1 MRFSHFD
8 GIMSYN
14 QVVPLRGRSAAE
26 AVSRY
31 IRRESTHPPPAQS
44 WAGAREHVWGLSLRV
59 WLTGTYGIRA
69 HSAAGA
75 ARPLDAKSVI
85 LYNFSFVF
93 QGFSFLK
100 YSEKLH
106 APSGYKIMILC
117 QSTCAALR
125 RCSFSRRAFL
135 RPREVSCRSNSASI
149 RGSRGALRGAQKCAI
164 YKGTT

>member
-31 IRRESTHPPPAQS
+31 IRRESTHSPLAHS
-44 WAGAREHVWGLSLRV
+44 WASARERVWGLSLRV
-59 WLTGTYGIRA
+59 WLSGTCGIRA

-135 RPREVSCRSNSASI
+135 RPREVSCRSNSASL
-149 RGSRGALRGAQKCAI
+149 RGSRSALRGAQKCAI
-164 YKGTT
+164 YKGST

>member
-31 IRRESTHPPPAQS
+31 SGRESTHSPLAHS
-44 WAGAREHVWGLSLRV
+44 WESARERVWGLSLRV
-59 WLTGTYGIRA
+59 RLSGTCGIRA

-85 LYNFSFVF
+85 LYNFS
-93 QGFSFLK
+93 S
-100 YSEKLH
+100 
-106 APSGYKIMILC
+106 
-117 QSTCAALR
+117 
-125 RCSFSRRAFL
+125 SFSH
-135 RPREVSCRSNSASI
+135 
-149 RGSRGALRGAQKCAI
+149 
-164 YKGTT
+164 YDY

>member
-31 IRRESTHPPPAQS
+31 SRRESTHPPPAQS
-44 WAGAREHVWGLSLRV
+44 WAGARKRMWGLSLRV
-59 WLTGTYGIRA
+59 RLSGTCGIRA

-85 LYNFSFVF
+85 LYNFS
-93 QGFSFLK
+93 G
-100 YSEKLH
+100 
-106 APSGYKIMILC
+106 
-117 QSTCAALR
+117 
-125 RCSFSRRAFL
+125 SFS
-135 RPREVSCRSNSASI
+135 
-149 RGSRGALRGAQKCAI
+149 Q
-164 YKGTT
+164 YDY